1 MADESPSPR
10 NVEEHVKGLA
20 RYALQIL
27 ALAASV
33 LAALYLGSLLAE
45 GVLGLLAANGGSV
58 RGVAVLISV
67 VREASKL
74 LSSVLEYAAEPSV
87 AGLGGTA
94 GLVFVTAFGISLV
107 LPLLGD
113 PPRGNEESERAAPLL
128 VSVLP
133 HQTPQGAGSM
143 ATFFV
148 TWDQDAAPE
157 SVLEKRGPGV
167 DLSDAYEAQLDALA
181 LGLAAC
187 AGQRGQPVEVTIVGM
202 ASSSPFDGETE
213 VRSRQLNRDLANLRA
228 QVVADRLREA
238 GGPIEVTTADWTS
251 YEQMIASRAFS
262 DREPDGSYSK
272 EKAVLTR
279 RAEVHV
285 RNAPGCQL
293 ELPIRAGRA
302 AAPGSIPRR

>member
-1 MADESPSPR
+1 MADEFPSPR

-45 GVLGLLAANGGSV
+45 GVLGLLAANGGAV
-58 RGVAVLISV
+58 LGVAVLISV

-74 LSSVLEYAAEPSV
+74 LSSVLEYAAES
-87 AGLGGTA
+87 
-94 GLVFVTAFGISLV
+94 
-107 LPLLGD
+107 
-113 PPRGNEESERAAPLL
+113 
-128 VSVLP
+128 
-133 HQTPQGAGSM
+133 
-143 ATFFV
+143 
-148 TWDQDAAPE
+148 
-157 SVLEKRGPGV
+157 
-167 DLSDAYEAQLDALA
+167 
-181 LGLAAC
+181 
-187 AGQRGQPVEVTIVGM
+187 
-202 ASSSPFDGETE
+202 
-213 VRSRQLNRDLANLRA
+213 
-228 QVVADRLREA
+228 
-238 GGPIEVTTADWTS
+238 S